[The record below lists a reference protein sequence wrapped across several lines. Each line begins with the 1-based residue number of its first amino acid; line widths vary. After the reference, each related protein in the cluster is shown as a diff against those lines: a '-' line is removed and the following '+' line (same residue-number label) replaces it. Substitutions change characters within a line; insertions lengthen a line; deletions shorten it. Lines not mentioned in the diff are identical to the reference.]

1 MSQEYVYA
9 PLVEMFVPANYLDE
23 TLIVSDPIRMTIA
36 DGFPGERILVLP
48 APRVREALT
57 LPGTSHLVVTDC
69 GYFPQA
75 RSHGRVRSKPIGEA
89 VIIVCAKGSGW
100 CETLAGRFDV
110 TAGQVVILPPGE
122 PHSYAADDAD
132 PWTLW
137 WLHVSGRDL
146 PEFLTAAGMTRDAP
160 VRNLSDP
167 FGVIT
172 LVAEVLKWMER
183 DTTTASL
190 LASAG
195 AAWHLMALLVSDRFP
210 DDPRSNSL
218 DEIADYIRDHIDER
232 LPITELAR
240 RASLSPSHFA
250 TLFKKQ
256 FGVPV
261 LQYQTQLRMARARK
275 LLDTTE
281 RTIAE
286 IASTVGYPDSFY
298 FSRQFKNT
306 HGLTATSYRNR
317 HRG

>member
-1 MSQEYVYA
+1 
-9 PLVEMFVPANYLDE
+9 
-23 TLIVSDPIRMTIA
+23 MTIA

-48 APRVREALT
+48 DPRVREALT
-57 LPGTSHLVVTDC
+57 LPGTAHLVVTDC
-69 GYFPQA
+69 GYFPEA
-75 RSHGRVRSKPIGEA
+75 RSHGRVRSRPIGEA

-100 CETLAGRFDV
+100 CETSAGRFDV

-122 PHSYAADDAD
+122 PHAYAADDDD

-137 WLHVSGRDL
+137 WLHVTGRDL
-146 PEFLTAAGMTRDAP
+146 PEFLTAAGMTVDAP

-167 FGVIT
+167 FGVIA

-195 AAWHLMALLVSDRFP
+195 AAWHLMALLVSDRSP
-210 DDPRSNSL
+210 DDPRSHSL
-218 DEIADYIRDHIDER
+218 DETAEYIRDNLSER
-232 LPITELAR
+232 LPVIELAR
-240 RASLSPSHFA
+240 RVSLSPSHFA

-261 LQYQTQLRMARARK
+261 LQFQTQLRMARARE

-281 RTIAE
+281 ATVADIS
-286 IASTVGYPDSFY
+286 ASVGYPDSFY
-298 FSRQFKNT
+298 FSRQFKST
-306 HGLTATSYRNR
+306 HGLTATAYRYR